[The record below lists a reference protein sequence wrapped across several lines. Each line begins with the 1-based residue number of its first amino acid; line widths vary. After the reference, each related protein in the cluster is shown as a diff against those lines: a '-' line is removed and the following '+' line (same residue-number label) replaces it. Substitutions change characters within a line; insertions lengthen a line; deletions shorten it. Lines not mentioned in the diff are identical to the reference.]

1 MDRRLLAILIGACGV
16 LAACAGLLRRPA
28 DEKLFFALQ
37 IESEGRVIAKPML
50 LGASGRPL
58 TMRLLDPERPNR
70 PKVDLHLLPE
80 RDGSNYHVQLQLALP
95 DRARAE
101 TGELEMG
108 HGEQRTLT
116 LAQNDRPVTVHLLL
130 MRVASPEF
138 EAYVNLARRQVSTS

>member
-1 MDRRLLAILIGACGV
+1 MDRRFLAVLIGACALLV
-16 LAACAGLLRRPA
+16 ACAGLFARPS

-50 LGASGRPL
+50 LGASGREL
-58 TMRLLDPERPNR
+58 TMRLLDPDQPDR

-80 RDGSNYHVQLQLALP
+80 RDGSSYHVQLQLTLP

-101 TGELEMG
+101 SGELEIG
-108 HGEQRTLT
+108 HAEQRTLT
-116 LAQNDRPVTVHLLL
+116 LAQDDRPVTVHLLL

-138 EAYVNLARRQVSTS
+138 QAYVSLARRQRSTS